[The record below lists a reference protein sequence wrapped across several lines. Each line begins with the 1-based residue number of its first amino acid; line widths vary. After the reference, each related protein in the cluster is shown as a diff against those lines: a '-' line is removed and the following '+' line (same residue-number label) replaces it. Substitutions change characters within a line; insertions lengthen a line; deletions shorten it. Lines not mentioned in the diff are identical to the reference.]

1 MSHHGQYAPMS
12 SRRATTV
19 VSARSHWRRVPL
31 VYYRSII
38 GRSRGRYAAAGF
50 ATAGLSLVGV
60 AAPATATLPAAPSDP
75 PTAPSAATEL
85 SQRPVFEDGRYVV
98 LLQQAPTAS
107 YDGGLRGYDATVPGD
122 GKKFDADSRSAR
134 RYDALLDRRQERIIA
149 RADIQRQRRL
159 GPVHHGD
166 QRFHRRPQG
175 QAGGRAQQGL
185 RRPCGHPG

>member
-1 MSHHGQYAPMS
+1 M
-12 SRRATTV
+12 
-19 VSARSHWRRVPL
+19 
-31 VYYRSII
+31 YYRSII

-149 RADIQRQRRL
+149 RADISASAVSARFTTVTNGFTADLRAKQAAALSRDSAVLAVTPDEL
-159 GPVHHGD
+159 G
-166 QRFHRRPQG
+166 R
-175 QAGGRAQQGL
+175 
-185 RRPCGHPG
+185 